1 MRLCETGNESPRQM
15 LIHIHELVMAMGGTF
30 LPLSCTIPCVRTGEV
45 GWVKVAGR
53 TEAALSPAPS

>member
-1 MRLCETGNESPRQM
+1 M

-30 LPLSCTIPCVRTGEV
+30 LPLSCTIPCVRTREV

-53 TEAALSPAPS
+53 TEAALSPGPS